1 MIYIV
6 AVLLFICFA
15 FITGYLLFS
24 YIRKKSDKERDEN
37 NSNLKYVED
46 LKQNVLRKFDVLIAV
61 LSPSFDSEM
70 PTFHNV
76 KRSIEEVPFV
86 EIQKNYSKQEQL
98 QKINQQLNEFDEY
111 INNIGIEYVSKETVL
126 SLIKKLKF

>member
-1 MIYIV
+1 MIYIIA
-6 AVLLFICFA
+6 AVLFICFA

-70 PTFHNV
+70 PTFHSI
-76 KRSIEEVPFV
+76 KRNIEEVPFV

>member
-1 MIYIV
+1 MIYIIA
-6 AVLLFICFA
+6 AVLFICFA

-46 LKQNVLRKFDVLIAV
+46 LKQNVLRKFDILIAV

-70 PTFHNV
+70 PTFLSV

-86 EIQKNYSKQEQL
+86 EIQKNFSKQEQL

>member
-1 MIYIV
+1 MIYIIA
-6 AVLLFICFA
+6 AVLFICFA

-46 LKQNVLRKFDVLIAV
+46 LKQNVLRKFDILIAV

-70 PTFHNV
+70 PTFLSV

-86 EIQKNYSKQEQL
+86 EIQKNYGKQEQL

>member
-1 MIYIV
+1 MIYIIA
-6 AVLLFICFA
+6 AVLFICFA

-70 PTFHNV
+70 PTFHSV